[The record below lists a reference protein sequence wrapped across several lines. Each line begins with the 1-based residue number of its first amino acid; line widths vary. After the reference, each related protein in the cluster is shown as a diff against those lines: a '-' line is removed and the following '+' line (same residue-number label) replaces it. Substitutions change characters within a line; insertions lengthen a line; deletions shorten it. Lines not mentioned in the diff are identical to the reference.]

1 MLRRKRTS
9 PWLTRH
15 QLEVLD
21 SIAQHGWRGVPL
33 WYTGISL
40 STIRSL
46 AKRGYVDTRARG
58 RIIATR
64 AGKRRLKQPWPI
76 EQPTGD
82 QKDRAGSGAAVVP
95 IVQSEGAAAVSSRD
109 SLTESGE

>member
-1 MLRRKRTS
+1 MLRRKRKS

-15 QLEVLD
+15 QLEILQ

-33 WYTGISL
+33 WHTDINL

-64 AGKRRLKQPWPI
+64 AGKRRLNQPWPS

-82 QKDRAGSGAAVVP
+82 LKDHAGSGASVSP
-95 IVQSEGAAAVSSRD
+95 IVRSAGAAAVSSPD
-109 SLTESGE
+109 SLTESGD